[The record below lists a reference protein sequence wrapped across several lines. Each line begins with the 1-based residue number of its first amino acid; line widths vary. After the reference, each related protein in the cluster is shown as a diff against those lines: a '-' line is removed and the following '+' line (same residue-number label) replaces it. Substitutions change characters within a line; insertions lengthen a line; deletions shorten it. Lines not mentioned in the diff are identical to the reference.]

1 MKFPQILVCYYK
13 NMVFSKAKAYE
24 SINLIGFHSYYSTY
38 LSLSKNQA

>member
-1 MKFPQILVCYYK
+1 
-13 NMVFSKAKAYE
+13 MVFSKAKAYE